1 MTTVLRRAALGL
13 LLLSGIGSAHA
24 QSCLSLASTDVAVTE
39 SFDTLANSG
48 SSATL
53 PAGWALRET
62 GTNANGLYTAG
73 TGSSNT
79 GDSFSFGASGSSER
93 ALGGLRSGSLV
104 PGFGACLRND
114 TGGDI
119 TALDVAYVGEQW
131 RMGTAGRV
139 DRLDVQVSYD
149 ATSLADGTWSTLTEL
164 AFVAPSNAGT
174 VGLRDGNAAANRTA
188 LSTTIG
194 SLAVPEG
201 ATVWLRWVDTDA
213 SGADD
218 GLAIDDVSVIARG
231 AGVSP
236 PRLSV
241 ADAAIDEGDAG
252 SSPLFFTFSLN
263 KPAAAGGVVVDYASA
278 DGTAGAGSDFV
289 AVAGQA
295 TIAEGQTS
303 VTISVDVLGDTAVE
317 GDEAFFVNVVAATG
331 ATVADG
337 QAAATIRT
345 DDFVLTAIHQIQG
358 SGSRSP
364 IEGQFVT
371 TTGIVT
377 GRKNNGFFLQ
387 APDAEA
393 DADPLTSDG
402 VFVFTGGAPSA
413 AATVGNRVRVR
424 GTVLEFV
431 PPAAPAQRP
440 LTQLGGS
447 PTVTALS
454 SGNPMPAPI
463 PLTADMTTAD
473 GGLEQLE
480 FAEGMRVTVASV
492 TVVAPTLG
500 SSPDPK
506 TTGTVN
512 GILTAVITG
521 VARPFREPGVSVF
534 DAIPGGASSP
544 PIPVWDA
551 NPEAITIDSDT
562 LGGPAFVLDLPA
574 GSVIE
579 GLTGPL
585 DYGFLRYT
593 VHRDPAVPIN
603 VAFVP
608 QIRAARV
615 PTADEFTVASYNLE
629 RFFDTVNDPA
639 IGEPVLSAA
648 QFDLR
653 LRKASLGI
661 RDYLHAPDVLVTIE
675 VENLATLQA
684 LAARIN
690 ADAVAAGQPDPQY
703 VAYLEE
709 GNDVGGID
717 TGMLVK
723 TAATAGGAPRVE
735 VLAVTQVGKDATW
748 TQPNGS
754 PDTLNDRP
762 PLVLDAVVRFDDGRA
777 YPVTVVGVHQRS
789 LIDVEADTATGERVR
804 LKRLRQA
811 EFLAQYL
818 QQRQAASADTRLVVL
833 GDFNAFGFNDGLV
846 DSMNVVTGTPTPD
859 AQTVVAGD
867 GIDYVDPDLVNLDQ
881 TLPPEERYSFM
892 FDGNAQTLDHV
903 LVNEEA
909 VVTTRRLALDHA
921 RINADFTDT
930 SRANA
935 AVPTR
940 TADHDPVIAYFD
952 PRPRAD
958 LAVTATA
965 GPATRINL
973 PATFTATV
981 RNNGPDAAEAIG
993 VGFALDGE
1001 LPTMA
1006 VVAPAGWSCDAA
1018 QVDAGRT
1025 TVACLTATLANGAEA
1040 AFSISATTTQAQ
1052 ANAPLTL
1059 AVAVEAQSLDEVPAN
1074 DEAVASVAVVAEADL
1089 AVALGGPDKKL
1100 HYDRVEPFA
1109 LLFTHRGPDAAWQPV
1124 VTLAGDAP
1132 AANVAIA
1139 PVAGWTCEVAGD
1151 AARFVATCRTAG
1163 AFAAGA
1169 SQRFDVAIRVPARPD
1184 STGFLTLQATAA
1196 SATPELVPADNTA
1209 SYRNRIVGVP

>member
-24 QSCLSLASTDVAVTE
+24 QSCLGLASTDVAVTE
-39 SFDTLANSG
+39 SFDTLATSG
-48 SSATL
+48 TANTL
-53 PAGWALRET
+53 ALPGWALLEGGGGSRDNE
-62 GTNANGLYTAG
+62 LYAAD
-73 TGSSNT
+73 TGSGNA
-79 GDSFSFGASGSSER
+79 GDTISYGASGSSER
-93 ALGGLRSGSLV
+93 AFGGLLSGSLI
-104 PGFGACLRND
+104 PTIGACFRNE

-119 TALDVAYVGEQW
+119 TALDIAFVGEHW
-131 RMGTAGRV
+131 RLGTIDRV
-139 DRLDVQVSYD
+139 DRLDAQISFD
-149 ATSLADGTWSTLTEL
+149 ATGLAGGTWADIDALDFATPST
-164 AFVAPSNAGT
+164 AGPT
-174 VGLRDGNAAANRTA
+174 GARNGNDPANRAARSASLTQ
-188 LSTTIG
+188 LTI
-194 SLAVPEG
+194 AEG
-201 ATVWLRWVDTDA
+201 ATFWLRWTDFNA
-213 SGADD
+213 AGADD
-218 GLAIDDVSVIARG
+218 GLAIDDFSITARG
-231 AGVSP
+231 AGISP
-236 PRLSV
+236 PRVSV
-241 ADAAIDEGDAG
+241 ADAAADEGDTG
-252 SSPLFFTFSLN
+252 TTPLFFTFSLN
-263 KPAAAGGVVVDYASA
+263 KPAAAGGVVVDWATA
-278 DGTAGAGSDFV
+278 DGTATSGSDYV
-289 AVAGQA
+289 AAAGQA

-317 GDEAFFVNVVAATG
+317 GDETFFVDVVAAAG
-331 ATVADG
+331 ADVADG
-337 QAAATIRT
+337 QATATIRT
-345 DDFVLTAIHQIQG
+345 DDFVLTPIHQIQG

-371 TTGIVT
+371 ATGIVT

-393 DADPLTSDG
+393 DADPRTSEG

-431 PPAAPAQRP
+431 PSAAPKQRP
-440 LTQLGGS
+440 LTQIGGS

-454 SGNPMPAPI
+454 SGNAMPSPI
-463 PLTADMTTAD
+463 PLTADMTTPD

-480 FAEGMRVTVASV
+480 FAEGMRVTAASV

-534 DAIPGGASSP
+534 ETIPGGATSP
-544 PIPVWDA
+544 PIPTWDA

-593 VHRDPAVPIN
+593 LHRDPAVPIT
-603 VAFVP
+603 VAP
-608 QIRAARV
+608 LPRIRAARV
-615 PTADEFTVASYNLE
+615 PAGDEFTVASYNLE

-717 TGMLVK
+717 TGLLVK
-723 TAATAGGAPRVE
+723 TAAVAGGAPRVE
-735 VLAVTQVGKDATW
+735 VVAVTQVGKDTTW
-748 TQPNGS
+748 TQPNGT
-754 PDTLNDRP
+754 PDPLNDRP
-762 PLVLDAVVRFDDGRA
+762 PLVLDAVVHFDDGRA
-777 YPVTVVGVHQRS
+777 YPLTVVGVHQRS
-789 LIDVEADTATGERVR
+789 LIGVEDDTASGERTR

-818 QQRQAASADTRLVVL
+818 QQRQAASTDTRLVVL

-846 DSMNVVTGTPTPD
+846 DPMNVVTGTPTAD

-909 VVTTRRLALDHA
+909 VVTTRRLGLDHA

-930 SRANA
+930 SRADGT
-935 AVPTR
+935 VPTR
-940 TADHDPVIAYFD
+940 TADHDPVIAYFA

-965 GPATRINL
+965 GPATRIDL

-981 RNNGPDAAEAIG
+981 RNNGPEAAEAIG

-1001 LPTMA
+1001 LPTM
-1006 VVAPAGWSCDAA
+1006 VVMAPAGWSC
-1018 QVDAGRT
+1018 
-1025 TVACLTATLANGAEA
+1025 
-1040 AFSISATTTQAQ
+1040 
-1052 ANAPLTL
+1052 
-1059 AVAVEAQSLDEVPAN
+1059 
-1074 DEAVASVAVVAEADL
+1074 
-1089 AVALGGPDKKL
+1089 
-1100 HYDRVEPFA
+1100 
-1109 LLFTHRGPDAAWQPV
+1109 
-1124 VTLAGDAP
+1124 
-1132 AANVAIA
+1132 
-1139 PVAGWTCEVAGD
+1139 
-1151 AARFVATCRTAG
+1151 
-1163 AFAAGA
+1163 
-1169 SQRFDVAIRVPARPD
+1169 
-1184 STGFLTLQATAA
+1184 
-1196 SATPELVPADNTA
+1196 
-1209 SYRNRIVGVP
+1209 